1 MISTLITHTP
11 LSPMTNTRKHISPN
25 IRVCYSTSVILQ
37 LSMLT
42 GFQTYPLHIQSRL
55 YSATCSKAR
64 QVKVPTCCV
73 IRAPDRFPLP
83 ECVFE
88 DAIIQPYI
96 HDCLVRVYEGRHVY
110 HFRIFFKRHRHLHV
124 NQSLRRLSASLIF
137 CGDVLV
143 MRAGARNRNSV
154 VNMRE
159 HDTVLSDYV
168 ITK

>member
-11 LSPMTNTRKHISPN
+11 LSRMTNTCKYISPN

-42 GFQTYPLHIQSRL
+42 GFQTYPLHIQSCL

-73 IRAPDRFPLP
+73 IPCCIIHAPDWFPLP
-83 ECVFE
+83 KCVFK

-96 HDCLVRVYEGRHVY
+96 HNCLVCVYEGRHVY
-110 HFRIFFKRHRHLHV
+110 HFRIFFKCHLHLHV
-124 NQSLRRLSASLIF
+124 NQSL
-137 CGDVLV
+137 
-143 MRAGARNRNSV
+143 
-154 VNMRE
+154 
-159 HDTVLSDYV
+159 H
-168 ITK
+168 